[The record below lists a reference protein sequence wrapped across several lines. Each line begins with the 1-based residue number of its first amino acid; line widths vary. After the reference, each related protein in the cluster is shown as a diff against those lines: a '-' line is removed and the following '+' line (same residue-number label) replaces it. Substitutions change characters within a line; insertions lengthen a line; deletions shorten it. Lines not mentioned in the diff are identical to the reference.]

1 MADNIIRGTTPTIK
15 YTFDAVDPSDI
26 TVACLT
32 VEQGGEVTIERGLA
46 AALVGEDSLSWVL
59 TQEDT
64 LGLLRST
71 AQLMCN
77 WKLRD
82 GTRGA
87 SRQMTVVVLDNQKDE
102 VI

>member
-15 YTFDAVDPSDI
+15 YTFDTVDPANVI
-26 TVACLT
+26 VACLT

-46 AALVGEDSLSWVL
+46 AALVGENSLSWVL

-64 LGLLRST
+64 LGLIRST